1 MRVRKQYL
9 CISVGLLVSQLAW
22 AERQEEAMTVW
33 SSAIPATT
41 ISILGQETI
50 QSLDKQDV
58 AHALSVVPGVVLQK
72 SGGRNELQV
81 KVRGF
86 DSRQVPVFFDGVPVY
101 VPYDGNLDLGRFLT
115 SDVASVEVSKGYSSL
130 LQGPNQMGG
139 AINITTPRPT
149 KPLEA
154 NIGYRQGWSR
164 SEDNAYDTH
173 ASFGASNDLGYF
185 QLSGSR
191 LKRDFLGLPHGTTN
205 PVAGEDGKMTNS
217 SSDDKRGIVKL
228 GFTPRGNDE
237 YALTW
242 IKQDG
247 EKQNPP
253 YAGSSSQKARYWQWP
268 EYDKES
274 YYYQGTTHLGE
285 RFTLKSRLYHDTF
298 KNTLMMYNSLDDL
311 RSKNGSYSRYNDYST
326 GAGLQLSADVRHN
339 DQLAFAVN
347 WKDDVHRE
355 KSTSDG
361 PYDRYQD
368 RTWSFASEYQWEAMD
383 NLDIVVGL
391 SYDWRN
397 SIEGI
402 KHEKNGSLTR
412 YDGNRQNAFNWE
424 TLARYHF
431 ANQDTLAFSW
441 SDRTR
446 FPTLK
451 ERYTTTKPAKDQI
464 SLVNPQLKPERARS
478 LDLTWNG
485 HLSDS
490 WAYEISTWYNQVSD
504 AILSINIDADTV
516 QNQNS
521 GQVDYSGLDLGIKGS
536 PLAWLDVGL
545 SYGWIHSNPKQQ
557 DVGKITGLP
566 DQTLNAWLTF
576 KPTASLKVTLSEEAR
591 SSSYSNSDGSQKA
604 AGFAI
609 SHLRA
614 DYAIAHGFSLNAS
627 INNLFDTRYYYS
639 EGFIEEG
646 RNFWAGVE
654 YTF

>member
-1 MRVRKQYL
+1 MRLRKQYL
-9 CISVGLLVSQLAW
+9 CIAIALMVSQATW
-22 AERQEEAMTVW
+22 AEQSDELMTVW

-50 QSLDKQDV
+50 QRLDKQDV
-58 AHALSVVPGVVLQK
+58 AHALAVVPGVVLQK
-72 SGGRNELQV
+72 SGARNELQV

-86 DSRQVPVFFDGVPVY
+86 DSRQLPVFFDGVPVY

-149 KPLEA
+149 RPLQA

-164 SEDNAYDTH
+164 SEDSAYDTH
-173 ASFGASNDLGYF
+173 AAFGASNDLGYF
-185 QLSGSR
+185 QLSASR
-191 LKRDFLGLPHGTTN
+191 LKRDSLALPHGATN
-205 PVAGEDGKMTNS
+205 PVAGEDGRMTNS
-217 SSDDKRGIVKL
+217 ASDDKRGIVKF
-228 GFTPRGNDE
+228 GFTPRDNDE

-285 RFTLKSRLYHDTF
+285 GFTLKSRLYHDTF

-311 RSKNGSYSRYNDYST
+311 RRKNGSYSRYNDYST
-326 GAGLQLSADVRHN
+326 GAGLQLAADVRHH
-339 DQLAFAVN
+339 DQLAVAVN

-355 KSTSDG
+355 KSTGNG

-368 RTWSFASEYQWEAMD
+368 RTWSLASEYQWQTID
-383 NLDIVVGL
+383 NLDVVVGL

-424 TLARYHF
+424 TLVRYHF

-490 WAYEISTWYNQVSD
+490 WAYEISSWYNQVSD

-516 QNQNS
+516 QNQNR
-521 GQVDYSGLDLGIKGS
+521 GRVDYRGLDLGIKGS
-536 PLAWLDVGL
+536 PLEWLDVGL
-545 SYGWIHSNPKQQ
+545 SYGWLHGHPRQQ
-557 DVGKITGLP
+557 GVGKITGLP
-566 DQTLNAWLTF
+566 DQTLNVWLTF

-614 DYAIAHGFSLNAS
+614 DYAIGHGFSLNAS

-646 RNFWAGVE
+646 RHFWAGVE